1 MGPRFNAKKISAT
14 TMLGN
19 FLRQPGCLGV
29 EIRSFARSGGP
40 EFAFIG
46 KRSDILK
53 IAGIKLLR

>member
-1 MGPRFNAKKISAT
+1 
-14 TMLGN
+14 MLGN

-29 EIRSFARSGGP
+29 EIRGFARSGGP